1 MAPQAWPPSQSP
13 RALRP
18 PVQCPLTTGGKG
30 LCVLGVAGKGR
41 GNSTTVRK
49 ARKAMVQLM
58 ATRLAQA
65 LALQVLFK
73 MPAGQAV
80 RPL

>member
-13 RALRP
+13 RALGP
-18 PVQCPLTTGGKG
+18 PVQCPLATGGKG
-30 LCVLGVAGKGR
+30 LCVLEVAGKGR